1 MDIGCIL
8 TIGETIED
16 RQKEINFLNKK
27 LKEYCNQL
35 NVDDVRSLNYSEIK
49 KLYLVAGDYLS
60 DDIKKIYEEKRLEE
74 HPELKKAIYFPELN
88 DIDFLTKAK
97 IKKIDTLL
105 GKSWNKKGFF
115 VMNAFYKAA
124 NLYGKEREKFD
135 DFACR
140 KGIFKKN
147 YSFYCKC
154 GRCKSHFISET
165 EYNRMKDYYVYGLG
179 SKVKT
184 PYTDDHYVVIFCE
197 NDPDCTYEI
206 CDKESFENAKY
217 EVVCETNKCP
227 EKVDY

>member
-16 RQKEINFLNKK
+16 RQKEINFLNTK

-115 VMNAFYKAA
+115 CHECF
-124 NLYGKEREKFD
+124 L
-135 DFACR
+135 
-140 KGIFKKN
+140 
-147 YSFYCKC
+147 
-154 GRCKSHFISET
+154 
-165 EYNRMKDYYVYGLG
+165 
-179 SKVKT
+179 
-184 PYTDDHYVVIFCE
+184 
-197 NDPDCTYEI
+197 
-206 CDKESFENAKY
+206 
-217 EVVCETNKCP
+217 
-227 EKVDY
+227 

>member
-115 VMNAFYKAA
+115 VMNAFIRQQIFMEKNVK
-124 NLYGKEREKFD
+124 NLMILLVEKEYL
-135 DFACR
+135 
-140 KGIFKKN
+140 KKII
-147 YSFYCKC
+147 
-154 GRCKSHFISET
+154 HFIANAE
-165 EYNRMKDYYVYGLG
+165 DV
-179 SKVKT
+179 KVILYLKQSIT
-184 PYTDDHYVVIFCE
+184 V
-197 NDPDCTYEI
+197 
-206 CDKESFENAKY
+206 
-217 EVVCETNKCP
+217 
-227 EKVDY
+227 

>member
-1 MDIGCIL
+1 M

-35 NVDDVRSLNYSEIK
+35 NVDDVRSLNYSESK

-135 DFACR
+135 DFVCR
-140 KGIFKKN
+140 KGIFKKIIHLWKLPVLKWFL
-147 YSFYCKC
+147 SRHRQKC
-154 GRCKSHFISET
+154 VPIS
-165 EYNRMKDYYVYGLG
+165 LL
-179 SKVKT
+179 VKT
-184 PYTDDHYVVIFCE
+184 NIEILFLVIPFKKS
-197 NDPDCTYEI
+197 P
-206 CDKESFENAKY
+206 SPFLFL
-217 EVVCETNKCP
+217 
-227 EKVDY
+227 